1 MLRFR
6 LPGIVAA
13 SILLAALAPAAF
25 AAPVNRLV
33 NPGFET
39 PLGDHPW
46 MPAGWDT
53 SRAGV
58 ATAFFGRDTLIA
70 HSGKWAASVAN
81 LSSMFPLSHNWSQR
95 VIVGPKEWG
104 KDLVLTVWTRTTSL
118 EGRAY
123 VLLQGYRDTL
133 SYQAAQWGVDRDTA
147 RVRMM
152 IKNLDDPLV
161 SLGWDRKS
169 FDEAETPWVKRE
181 VRIYCAPLMNAVF
194 VRVGLQGTGQI
205 YLDDATL
212 TVETARPPKE
222 PPVGVNLLADPGFEQ
237 ELLPWELSV
246 PPFEGMYVRRDST
259 ESHTGRW
266 SLVAGSGPGQW
277 IKTRTGV
284 CQPLQNRALSG
295 KRVRLSA
302 WVKTDSLGSLAY
314 AMVFAHTPRG
324 IHSIAQPEQFGKT
337 TPWTKTSV
345 EMDLPANT
353 YLVWAWFSHD
363 APRPGIVHWD
373 DCSLEVIG
381 KAQTPGP
388 PPIR

>member
-1 MLRFR
+1 MFR
-6 LPGIVAA
+6 LRLSGIA
-13 SILLAALAPAAF
+13 AALIACTVLAPDAF

-33 NPGFET
+33 NGGFEESVAN
-39 PLGDHPW
+39 HPW
-46 MPAGWDT
+46 MPTGWDT

-58 ATAFFGRDTLIA
+58 QTAFFGRDTLIA
-70 HSGKWAASVAN
+70 HGGKWAANVAN
-81 LSSMFPLSHNWSQR
+81 LSAMFPLSHNWSQR

-104 KDLVLTVWTRTTSL
+104 KDLVFSVWTKTTSL

-123 VLLQGYRDTL
+123 ILLQGYRDTI
-133 SYQAAQWGVDRDTA
+133 SYQAAQWGMDRDSA

-161 SLGWDRKS
+161 SLGWARAS
-169 FDEAETPWVKRE
+169 FTDAETPWVRRE
-181 VRIYCAPLMNAVF
+181 VRIFCAPLVNAVF
-194 VRVGLQGTGQI
+194 VRVGLQGTGQV
-205 YLDDATL
+205 YLDDASL
-212 TVETARPPKE
+212 TVEPARPAKE
-222 PPVGVNLLADPGFEQ
+222 PPVGVNLLADPGFEGD
-237 ELLPWELSV
+237 LLPWEISV

-259 ESHTGRW
+259 EAHSGRA
-266 SLVAGSGPGQW
+266 SLIAGSGEGQW

-284 CQPLQNRALSG
+284 CQPLCNRALGG
-295 KRVRLSA
+295 KRVRMSG
-302 WVKTDSLGSLAY
+302 WVKTDSLKSLAY

-324 IHSIAQPEQFGKT
+324 IHSVAQPEQFGQT
-337 TPWTKTSV
+337 TPWTKTTI
-345 EMDLPANT
+345 EMDLPADT

-381 KAQTPGP
+381 KAKTPGP